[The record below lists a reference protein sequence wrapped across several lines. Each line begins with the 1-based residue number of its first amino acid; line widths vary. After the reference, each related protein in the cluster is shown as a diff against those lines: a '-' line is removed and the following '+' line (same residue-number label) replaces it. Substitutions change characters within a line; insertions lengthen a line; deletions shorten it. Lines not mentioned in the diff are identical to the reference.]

1 MNVDGSDDIAVE
13 PPRNLSHFLSLH
25 KTGSTSAPPP
35 SQATVK
41 QYRSQHPM
49 QNPDLHQWIED
60 HRILSKFSRSKTTCG
75 KGFDFLQEE
84 DLKSVLKYLPKG
96 TLFDFDSFGRAV
108 RMKQNIEDHQGYKS
122 PKRNRPYEKYETE
135 VQACATVMMKNQF
148 TASEFCGTNP
158 YSEDLLKI
166 HEVYDSNLDK
176 FFTRRVEGY
185 ETSGLKLT
193 KIYFTKSDKDKSLQ
207 IESRT
212 KQEIIDIIFNL
223 AQTSSMN
230 DEDLENLKDLAK
242 ITQKKQFLIN
252 LHEELVE
259 EQLQAALGLDLE

>member
-1 MNVDGSDDIAVE
+1 MV
-13 PPRNLSHFLSLH
+13 PPL
-25 KTGSTSAPPP
+25 P
-35 SQATVK
+35 
-41 QYRSQHPM
+41 
-49 QNPDLHQWIED
+49 
-60 HRILSKFSRSKTTCG
+60 
-75 KGFDFLQEE
+75 
-84 DLKSVLKYLPKG
+84 SVLPWGGQIASGEDVLPRG
-96 TLFDFDSFGRAV
+96 GHLCT
-108 RMKQNIEDHQGYKS
+108 M
-122 PKRNRPYEKYETE
+122 
-135 VQACATVMMKNQF
+135 CATVMMKNQF

-193 KIYFTKSDKDKSLQ
+193 KIYFTKSDKDKSQQ
-207 IESRT
+207 IESQT
-212 KQEIIDIIFNL
+212 KQEIIDMIFNL

-230 DEDLENLKDLAK
+230 DEDLENLKGLAK

-259 EQLQAALGLDLE
+259 EQLQTALGIDLE